1 MQGLKLDWK
10 KEGKQMALDYM
21 LVVLGSLLLSFSF
34 TSFFIPYDIAPGG
47 ISGLSTV
54 VASMIP
60 ISVGVLSFLFNLPLF
75 LMGYRTVGWR
85 FSVRSFISMTMVSVF
100 IDMLPPVDLT
110 GNVLLASV
118 FGGVIMG
125 IGLGLVVRAGAT
137 TGGTD
142 MAANMLHRKFPVLT
156 IPVILFMIDAMVVLI
171 ACMHFGIQAGFY
183 ALIALYVSTVAMD
196 AVIKGVNTAM
206 QFMIITAE
214 PETITKRIHVEMER
228 GVTRLEATGTYS
240 GKPVGTLLC
249 VISRLEMARLKK
261 IVAEEDPR
269 AFVTVCDVHEALG
282 EGFSAQ

>member
-1 MQGLKLDWK
+1 MQGLKVDWK
-10 KEGKQMALDYM
+10 KEGKQMALDYV
-21 LVVLGSLLLSFSF
+21 LVALGSLLVSFSF

-47 ISGLSTV
+47 VSGLSTV
-54 VASMIP
+54 IASMIP
-60 ISVGVLSFLFNLPLF
+60 ISVGVLSFVFNLPLF
-75 LMGYRTVGWR
+75 LLGYRTVGWR
-85 FSVRSFISMTMVSVF
+85 FAVRSFISMTLVSVF
-100 IDMLPPVDLT
+100 IDTLPPVDLT

-142 MAANMLHRKFPVLT
+142 MAANMLHRQFSFLT

-171 ACMHFGIQAGFY
+171 ACARFGIQAGFY
-183 ALIALYVSTVAMD
+183 ALISLYVSTVAMD
-196 AVIKGVNTAM
+196 AVIKGMNTAM
-206 QFMIITAE
+206 QFLIITAE
-214 PETITKRIHVEMER
+214 PEKITKRIHTEMER

-282 EGFSAQ
+282 EGFTAQ

>member
-1 MQGLKLDWK
+1 MQKLNVDFQ
-10 KEGKQMALDYM
+10 KEGKQLAMDYL
-21 LVVLGSLLLSFSF
+21 LVALGSLLVAFSF

-47 ISGLSTV
+47 VSGLSTV

-60 ISVGVLSFLFNLPLF
+60 VSVGVLSFLFNLPLF
-75 LMGYRTVGWR
+75 LLGYRTVGWR
-85 FSVRSFISMTMVSVF
+85 FAVRSFISMTLVSIF
-100 IDMLPPVDLT
+100 IDLLPPIDLT
-110 GNVLLASV
+110 GDVLLASI

-142 MAANMLHRKFPVLT
+142 MAANMLHRHFSFLT
-156 IPVILFMIDAMVVLI
+156 IPVILFMIDTAVVLI
-171 ACMHFGIQAGFY
+171 ACARFGIQAGFY
-183 ALIALYVSTVAMD
+183 ALIGLYVSTIAMD

-206 QFMIITAE
+206 QFLIITSK
-214 PETITKRIHVEMER
+214 PEAITSRIHTEMER

-240 GKPVGTLLC
+240 GKPVGTLVC

-269 AFVTVCDVHEALG
+269 AFVTVCDVHEAMG
-282 EGFSAQ
+282 EGFSA